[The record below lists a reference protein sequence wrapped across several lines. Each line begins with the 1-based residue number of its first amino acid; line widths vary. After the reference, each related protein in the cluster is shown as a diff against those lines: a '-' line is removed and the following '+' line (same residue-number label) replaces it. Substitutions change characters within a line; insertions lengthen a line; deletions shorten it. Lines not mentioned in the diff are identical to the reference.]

1 MHISDMDVYSFT
13 GMAVILGYLLTLE
26 FDVDEQAALGAWFN
40 VIGDILASNSSY
52 LALLQTR
59 YDQLEDKTQDEQ
71 KDQFD
76 ILSEALDKLKEKIDM
91 LEKVTKSD
99 KEE

>member
-1 MHISDMDVYSFT
+1 MHIPDIDVYSFT
-13 GMAVILGYLLTLE
+13 GVAVILGYLLTLE
-26 FDVDEQAALGAWFN
+26 FDVDEQSALGAWFN

-52 LALLQTR
+52 LALLQAR
-59 YDQLEDKTQDEQ
+59 YDHLGENSQSEE

-91 LEKVTKSD
+91 LEKETKTD
-99 KEE
+99 KL